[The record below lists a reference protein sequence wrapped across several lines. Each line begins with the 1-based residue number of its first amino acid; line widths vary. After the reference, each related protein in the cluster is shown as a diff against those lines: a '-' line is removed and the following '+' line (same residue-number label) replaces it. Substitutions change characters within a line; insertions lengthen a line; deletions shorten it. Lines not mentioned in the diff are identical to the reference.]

1 MKKTKSKIYT
11 CLALLAVVALALLM
25 LSFAVPSR
33 VKAEN
38 EAFNVSQ
45 ILFAKPGENVGDEC
59 ASAADDANGLPAYLY
74 DEQNAGFKQDYTYAG
89 ALVPV
94 KKNGCRLKYL
104 FYDKIAEFRYKR
116 QYRRRYFG

>member
-45 ILFAKPGENVGDEC
+45 IF
-59 ASAADDANGLPAYLY
+59 
-74 DEQNAGFKQDYTYAG
+74 
-89 ALVPV
+89 
-94 KKNGCRLKYL
+94 
-104 FYDKIAEFRYKR
+104 FR
-116 QYRRRYFG
+116 QTG